1 MRIVFLNGEHPD
13 VDSAAERLRVGSA
26 PDNDLVLRAAEV
38 AAHHLTL
45 FQDRR
50 GLVLAV
56 EPGAGRVHVNARPVR
71 EKALL
76 RFGDVLSVG
85 SAKFLLQPDPGA
97 EAERIPP
104 AAPAESGD
112 RPGRAALRAV
122 AGPLSGHL
130 LGIDGRL
137 DLPLAELAPAGV
149 AVELRDGALWLETR
163 GTVVQI
169 NGVAARQA
177 RLAPGDQLC
186 VGAHRYVIEAP
197 GLQAEASLAR
207 QRAAFVPHEAVFP
220 EDTAGPR
227 GEVWWLIV
235 TAALLGLGIALLL
248 LFRP

>member
-13 VDSAAERLRVGSA
+13 VDSTAERLRVGSA
-26 PDNDLVLRAAEV
+26 GDNDIVLRAAEV
-38 AAHHLTL
+38 AAHHFSL
-45 FQDRR
+45 FHDRR

-56 EPGAGRVHVNARPVR
+56 EPGAARVYVNARPVR

-76 RFGDVLSVG
+76 RFGDVISVG
-85 SAKFLLQPDPGA
+85 TAKCLLQADPRA
-97 EAERIPP
+97 ETDPPP
-104 AAPAESGD
+104 AAAGSEAGE
-112 RPGRAALRAV
+112 RPGWAALRAV

-130 LGIDGRL
+130 LPIERRL
-137 DLPLAELAPAGV
+137 ELPLAEPAPAGV
-149 AVELRDGALWLETR
+149 AVELREGALWLEAR
-163 GTVVQI
+163 GSVVQV
-169 NGVAARQA
+169 NGVAMSSG
-177 RLAPGDQLC
+177 RLMPGDQLC

-207 QRAAFVPHEAVFP
+207 QRVAFVPHEAALP